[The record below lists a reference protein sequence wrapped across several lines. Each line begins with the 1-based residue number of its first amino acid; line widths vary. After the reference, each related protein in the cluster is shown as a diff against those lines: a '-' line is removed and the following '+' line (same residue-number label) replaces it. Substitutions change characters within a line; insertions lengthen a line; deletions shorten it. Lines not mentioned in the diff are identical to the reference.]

1 MRLRDPYNQ
10 RCFGMGVKRFSVS
23 GKWGLILY
31 FPYDHGRAFVQSD
44 EGKLFVLDDK
54 CRHRGGPLH
63 LCYRDE
69 AGVDRCPW
77 HGRKVLKR
85 ESHFGA
91 SAVYIASRS
100 EVTVVSAT
108 KGRGWPVQ
116 VLER

>member
-1 MRLRDPYNQ
+1 
-10 RCFGMGVKRFSVS
+10 MGVKRFSVS